1 MISVVIPS
9 LNPESVQPLVHT
21 IKTHLLSE
29 HEILVQTDQ
38 GYVQAVLSGIKKS
51 KGEVIVII
59 DGDGSHNPVYF
70 QDMFKLLEKF
80 DIVIG
85 SRYVI
90 GAKSDDVLIR
100 RLISRLF
107 CKGTRALL
115 GLNQISDVM
124 SGFIV
129 VRKEVLNQI
138 CINSIGYKIG
148 ISILMQA
155 KNRFTIA
162 EYPIT
167 FKKSSIGNYV
177 KLRNIRD
184 GVQTL
189 IFIGKLFIY
198 RFVLEEKSRTAR

>member
-1 MISVVIPS
+1 
-9 LNPESVQPLVHT
+9 
-21 IKTHLLSE
+21 
-29 HEILVQTDQ
+29 
-38 GYVQAVLSGIKKS
+38 
-51 KGEVIVII
+51 
-59 DGDGSHNPVYF
+59 
-70 QDMFKLLEKF
+70 MFKLLEKF

-107 CKGTRALL
+107 CKGARALL

-129 VRKEVLNQI
+129 VKKEVLNQI
-138 CINSIGYKIG
+138 YIDSIGYKIG

-198 RFVLEEKSRTAR
+198 RFVLEEKSWTAR